1 MILIMWYLSEKQ
13 SFDLKNLSTNLIEK
27 NGWMDQF
34 IITNKVLA
42 QLHVETNNLLVGKLN
57 KYNLR
62 KELVDALIV
71 IQHPISHLKIS
82 DQEIADIAFNHYYID
97 GKEKDPKIA
106 RTYRRILNIP
116 NYKPT
121 VNLQFELDK
130 MSKNVLKFQE
140 KFYAKKDSLNS
151 SYLEKSGIRLQIS
164 IAASEPLELA
174 TELSNFIRLHFITG
188 TVDAKEKNI
197 KDNRQNIIDEIYDV
211 LYCLRY
217 IMLVSGIDKKELQ
230 KFANLRIKDIYDRE
244 IVR

>member
-1 MILIMWYLSEKQ
+1 MWYLSEKQ
-13 SFDLKNLSTNLIEK
+13 SYDLKNLSNSLIEK

-42 QLHVETNNLLVGKLN
+42 QLHVETNNLIVGKLN

-62 KELVDALIV
+62 KELVDTLIV
-71 IQHPISHLKIS
+71 IQHPINHLKIS
-82 DQEIADIAFNHYYID
+82 DQEIANIAFNHYYID
-97 GKEKDPKIA
+97 GREKDPKIA

-121 VNLQFELDK
+121 LDLQFELDK

-140 KFYAKKDSLNS
+140 KFYSKKDSPNTP
-151 SYLEKSGIRLQIS
+151 YIERAGIKFQIS
-164 IAASEPLELA
+164 IASSEPLELA
-174 TELSNFIRLHFITG
+174 TELSNFIRLHFIAG
-188 TVDAKEKNI
+188 TVDAKEKNM

-217 IMLVSGIDKKELQ
+217 IMLVSGINKHELQ
-230 KFANLRIKDIYDRE
+230 KFAHLRIKDIHDRE